1 MNRNRSSITKWGL
14 IVAIVVM
21 TLPVTTFAQ
30 RRWIVVRPRR
40 QRVVVYQT
48 QPIYQRS
55 YNSGYYNPYTY
66 TQPYYSTGYNS
77 YSYAQPNYG
86 STYYSYGYSQPYY
99 SNRYAY
105 SSANPTYGYT
115 YREYRPRYRRNR
127 VRVGIYLR

>member
-21 TLPVTTFAQ
+21 TLPVATFAQ

-40 QRVVVYQT
+40 QRVVVYQI

-66 TQPYYSTGYNS
+66 TQPYYSTGYNT